1 MSESLL
7 VDRRPDGTTFLFLK
21 GRLDAETAPQV
32 EDWIDQVLA
41 KRPWRLV
48 FDLERLSYISSA
60 GVRIIL
66 KARKTMAARGG
77 TTVMAK
83 PQASVRRV
91 FDLLHVLN
99 VNEMFDNEADLDAYL
114 DSVQRDDRSAE
125 GDGTVP
131 ANPPAG

>member
-1 MSESLL
+1 MSENLL
-7 VDRRPDGTTFLFLK
+7 VDRRPDGTTFLYLK

-32 EDWIDQVLA
+32 ENWIDQVLA

-60 GVRIIL
+60 GVRILL
-66 KARKTMAARGG
+66 KARKQMSARSG

-83 PQASVRRV
+83 PQASVKRV

-114 DSVQRDDRSAE
+114 DSVQRDDAQ
-125 GDGTVP
+125 VP
-131 ANPPAG
+131 SDDDTSSGPARG

>member
-1 MSESLL
+1 MSENLL
-7 VDRRPDGTTFLFLK
+7 VDRRPDGTTFLYLK

-60 GVRIIL
+60 GVRILL
-66 KARKTMAARGG
+66 KARKQMSARKG
-77 TTVMAK
+77 TTVVAK
-83 PQASVRRV
+83 PQPSVKRV

-99 VNEMFDNEADLDAYL
+99 VNEMFDNEKDLDAYL
-114 DSVQRDDRSAE
+114 DSVQRDEAPAA
-125 GDGTVP
+125 GDDEPTG
-131 ANPPAG
+131 AARG